1 MYPLRVICSD
11 PCRTSERRTARVLA
25 MAEKISL
32 TNADVYETYVKV
44 FKADAEAA
52 RHFIADQTQL
62 GVTSDV
68 NRWSNKIRTLRK
80 KWAKLSKARLYA
92 AGN

>member
-1 MYPLRVICSD
+1 
-11 PCRTSERRTARVLA
+11 
-25 MAEKISL
+25 MAEKRSL
-32 TNADVYETYVKV
+32 TNADVYETYVKD

-68 NRWSNKIRTLRK
+68 KRWSNKIQTLRK
-80 KWAKLSKARLYA
+80 KWAKLSKARKEEKTTQAFLLYQQEPFY
-92 AGN
+92 